1 MDIEEAKR
9 ASLGQVLFKCA
20 RLFNEQA
27 LERLRE
33 RTGLPLRAAH
43 TALLPHVDFEG
54 TRLTE
59 LARRMGV
66 SKQAVHQLVGEM
78 EAMGALERVP
88 DPDDGRARLIRFSE
102 GGMQGMVVG
111 LQVLD
116 ELRRHAEG
124 EIGVERTARLHEDL
138 LALLAVLQAA

>member
-1 MDIEEAKR
+1 MDIEDAKR

-27 LERLRE
+27 IARLRE
-33 RTGLPLRAAH
+33 RTGLPLRTAH
-43 TALLPHVDFEG
+43 TALLPHVDFDG

-59 LARRMGV
+59 LARRMSV

-88 DPDDGRARLIRFSE
+88 DPTDGRARLIRFSKA
-102 GGMQGMVVG
+102 GMQGMFAG
-111 LQVLD
+111 LEVL
-116 ELRRHAEG
+116 EQLRREAEG
-124 EIGVERTARLHEDL
+124 ELGIERTARLHQDL
-138 LALLAVLQAA
+138 LALLQVLQAA

>member
-43 TALLPHVDFEG
+43 TALLDDP
-54 TRLTE
+54 
-59 LARRMGV
+59 
-66 SKQAVHQLVGEM
+66 QA
-78 EAMGALERVP
+78 A
-88 DPDDGRARLIRFSE
+88 
-102 GGMQGMVVG
+102 
-111 LQVLD
+111 
-116 ELRRHAEG
+116 ELRPLYRWMCSAAPQLTHVMA
-124 EIGVERTARLHEDL
+124 AR
-138 LALLAVLQAA
+138 